1 MWADPGMGEPRYQV
15 QTEEQGGFEL
25 HPHPAASRPGGLFLC
40 CLVRS
45 RARTHQGGFLLNHL
59 YGLWDLLVT
68 HPTSTFASS
77 SPDLDPTRMDWHGQA
92 SRPLISRVGAS

>member
-15 QTEEQGGFEL
+15 QTEEQGDFEL

-45 RARTHQGGFLLNHL
+45 RVGPRQGSFLLNQL
-59 YGLWDLLVT
+59 CGLWDLLVT
-68 HPTSTFASS
+68 QPTSTFASS
-77 SPDLDPTRMDWHGQA
+77 SPDLGPTRVDWRGQA